1 MGNLMSGTDIPE
13 GISTDAAQTW
23 PPRDLI
29 DSFLGSFDF
38 SAPSDAA
45 VTLEDAE
52 AAQIFRGVLGR
63 FASGITVVTS
73 ATASGPVGMTCQSFS
88 AVSLRPPLVL
98 FAPAKTSRAW
108 PLIHRTGHFT
118 VNLLA
123 ADQEEL
129 STTFAISQAD
139 KFAGVEWTPSA
150 EHGDPQLAGCIGWID
165 CKVHNVHAE
174 GDHYIVV
181 GRVLDLV
188 EGSESEPLLFYRSG
202 YRHLGG

>member
-1 MGNLMSGTDIPE
+1 MVNLMSGTDIPD

-38 SAPSDAA
+38 SAPSDAS

-52 AAQIFRGVLGR
+52 AAQVFRGVLGR
-63 FASGITVVTS
+63 FASGIVVVTS
-73 ATASGPVGMTCQSFS
+73 STASGPVGMTAQSFS

-118 VNLLA
+118 INLLA
-123 ADQEEL
+123 ADQQDL
-129 STTFAISQAD
+129 STNFAISKEN
-139 KFAGVEWTPSA
+139 KFEGVDWTPSA
-150 EHGDPQLAGCIGWID
+150 EHGDPHLPGCLGWID
-165 CKVHNVHAE
+165 CRVQNVHAE
-174 GDHYIVV
+174 GDHYIVI
-181 GRVLDLV
+181 GSVLKLT
-188 EGSESEPLLFYRSG
+188 EGDADEPLLFYRSN
-202 YRHLGG
+202 YRQLD

>member
-1 MGNLMSGTDIPE
+1 MDPVNRIDIPE
-13 GISTDAAQTW
+13 GIAPDAAQTW
-23 PPRDLI
+23 PPRELI

-38 SAPSDAA
+38 SATTD
-45 VTLEDAE
+45 VGAE
-52 AAQIFRGVLGR
+52 ELTEFRSVLGR
-63 FASGITVVTS
+63 FASGVTIVTS
-73 ATASGPVGMTCQSFS
+73 ATRNGLVGMTLQSFS
-88 AVSLRPPLVL
+88 ALSLRPPLVM

-139 KFAGVEWTPSA
+139 KFAGFDWTPSA
-150 EHGDPQLAGCIGWID
+150 EDGDPQLAGCIGWID

>member
-1 MGNLMSGTDIPE
+1 VSRIEIPE
-13 GISTDAAQTW
+13 GIAPDAAQTW
-23 PPRDLI
+23 PPRELI

-38 SAPSDAA
+38 SATTD
-45 VTLEDAE
+45 VGVEELTE
-52 AAQIFRGVLGR
+52 FRSVLGR
-63 FASGITVVTS
+63 FASGVTIVTS
-73 ATASGPVGMTCQSFS
+73 ATRSGLVGMTLQSFS
-88 AVSLRPPLVL
+88 ALSLRPPLVM

-129 STTFAISQAD
+129 STNFAISQAD
-139 KFAGVEWTPSA
+139 KFAGVDWTPSA

-181 GRVLDLV
+181 GRVLSLI
-188 EGSESEPLLFYRSG
+188 EGAAGEPLLFYRSG
-202 YRHLGG
+202 YRQLGG

>member
-1 MGNLMSGTDIPE
+1 MVNLMSGTDIPE

-52 AAQIFRGVLGR
+52 AAQVFRGVLGR

-73 ATASGPVGMTCQSFS
+73 STSSGPVGMTCQSFS

-118 VNLLA
+118 INLLA
-123 ADQEEL
+123 ADQQDL
-129 STTFAISQAD
+129 STNFAISKAD
-139 KFAGVEWTPSA
+139 KFEGVDWTPSD
-150 EHGDPQLAGCIGWID
+150 EHGDPHLAGCLGWID
-165 CKVHNVHAE
+165 CRVQNVHAE

-181 GRVLDLV
+181 GSVLKLT
-188 EGSESEPLLFYRSG
+188 EGDADEPLLFYRSN
-202 YRHLGG
+202 YHQLD

>member
-1 MGNLMSGTDIPE
+1 MVNLMSGTDIPE

-38 SAPSDAA
+38 SAPSDSP

-52 AAQIFRGVLGR
+52 AAQVFRGVLGR

-73 ATASGPVGMTCQSFS
+73 ATTSGPVGMTCQSFS

-118 VNLLA
+118 INLRA
-123 ADQEEL
+123 ADQQDV
-129 STTFAISQAD
+129 STNFAISKAD
-139 KFAGVEWTPSA
+139 KFEGIDWTPSD
-150 EHGDPQLAGCIGWID
+150 EHGDPHLSGCLGWID
-165 CKVHNVHAE
+165 CRVQNVHAE

-181 GRVLDLV
+181 GSVLKLT
-188 EGSESEPLLFYRSG
+188 EGDADAPLLFYRSN
-202 YRHLGG
+202 YHQLD

>member
-1 MGNLMSGTDIPE
+1 MVNLMSGTDIPE
-13 GISTDAAQTW
+13 GISADAAQTW

-52 AAQIFRGVLGR
+52 AAQVFRGVLGR

-118 VNLLA
+118 INLLA
-123 ADQEEL
+123 ADQQDL
-129 STTFAISQAD
+129 STHFAISKSD
-139 KFAGVEWTPSA
+139 KFEGVDWSPSD
-150 EHGDPQLAGCIGWID
+150 EHGDPHLPGCLGWID
-165 CKVHNVHAE
+165 CRVQNVHAE

-181 GRVLDLV
+181 GSVLKLT
-188 EGSESEPLLFYRSG
+188 EGDTDDPLLFYRSN
-202 YRHLGG
+202 YHRLD

>member
-1 MGNLMSGTDIPE
+1 VIDPVSRPYVDRTDIPE
-13 GISTDAAQTW
+13 GIAPDAAQTW
-23 PPRDLI
+23 PPRELI

-38 SAPSDAA
+38 SATSEAG
-45 VTLEDAE
+45 AE
-52 AAQIFRGVLGR
+52 ELTEFRSVLGR
-63 FASGITVVTS
+63 FASGVTIVTS
-73 ATASGPVGMTCQSFS
+73 ATRSGLVGMTLQSFS
-88 AVSLRPPLVL
+88 ALSLRPPLVM

-129 STTFAISQAD
+129 STNFAISQAD

-202 YRHLGG
+202 YRHLE

>member
-1 MGNLMSGTDIPE
+1 MVNLMSGTDIPE
-13 GISTDAAQTW
+13 GISSDAAQTW

-38 SAPSDAA
+38 SAPSDAT

-63 FASGITVVTS
+63 FASGIVVVTS
-73 ATASGPVGMTCQSFS
+73 STASGPVGMTAQSFS

-118 VNLLA
+118 INLLA
-123 ADQEEL
+123 ADQQEL
-129 STTFAISQAD
+129 STNFAISKAD
-139 KFAGVEWTPSA
+139 KFEGVDWSPSE
-150 EHGDPQLAGCIGWID
+150 EHGDPHLPGCLGWID
-165 CKVHNVHAE
+165 CRVQNVHAE

-181 GRVLDLV
+181 GSVLKLT
-188 EGSESEPLLFYRSG
+188 EGDTDDPLLFYRSN
-202 YRHLGG
+202 YHRLD